1 MAVPPTGKARESVT
15 AYLERVTPSL
25 IPFSPQFS
33 YQSGAPG
40 FNDEDVREYVSEPI
54 SALPPSVAAML
65 PHVTLLLVP
74 FLERMNGKDSA
85 KETTGNGKEHKDH
98 KAAEVKVAYDQPA
111 DGRWVP
117 YVSIRV
123 GGEVVIALSVE
134 AQETADYHYH
144 LYHELAH
151 LASEKLPTERVGEYA
166 ALLAAELS
174 AGAHGEV
181 DDESWTMKQAVRRHR
196 ASAKPSKALVNYA
209 KASFIDTLTL
219 YLHGICC
226 DIDVEPGPRQLPSRH
241 LRKRLKLLQ
250 QMLPAPKGYAVFP
263 EELDGVGER
272 AQVL

>member
-1 MAVPPTGKARESVT
+1 MAVPPSVKPRESVAT
-15 AYLERVTPSL
+15 YLERVRPSL
-25 IPFSPQFS
+25 IPVGTQFS
-33 YQSGAPG
+33 YHAGAPG
-40 FNDEDVREYVSEPI
+40 FNDEDVREFVTEPLAAI
-54 SALPPSVAAML
+54 PPTVAAML

-74 FLERMNGKDSA
+74 FLERSNGKDGG
-85 KETTGNGKEHKDH
+85 KENGNGKEHKGH
-98 KAAEVKVAYDQPA
+98 EVKIAYDQPVE
-111 DGRWVP
+111 GRWVP
-117 YVSIRV
+117 YISV
-123 GGEVVIALSVE
+123 GVGSKEVVIALSVE

-151 LASEKLPTERVGEYA
+151 LAAENLAPERVGEYA
-166 ALLAAELS
+166 ALISAELS

-272 AQVL
+272 A